1 MALSVDQKL
10 LLDRRICFLEGKVL
24 GYFFFFSISF
34 VENAFLFPTWL
45 CSEVTTGIYKESHMK
60 FPQEAVVGEMNKS
73 QLRDVPYVL
82 SIVTNVF

>member
-1 MALSVDQKL
+1 MVKHGSFCGSKASFGPS
-10 LLDRRICFLEGKVL
+10 RYAFLREKFWDL
-24 GYFFFFSISF
+24 FFFFSISF

-73 QLRDVPYVL
+73 QLRDVPYV
-82 SIVTNVF
+82 